1 MIDVSVIIVNYN
13 VRYFIEQAIQSVYK
27 AANKLEVEII
37 VIDNASDDQSIE
49 LIAKKLGVNI
59 GFDL

>member
-37 VIDNASDDQSIE
+37 VIDNACLLYTSDAADE
-49 LIAKKLGVNI
+49 
-59 GFDL
+59 